1 MNRRAEIGAVV
12 TVRAADDGFGEGEGR
27 EEEGSEEDEDGG
39 LESHGHM
46 VALVANGHA
55 TRSEKETVRTA
66 PSSSVQVVSYRASPN
81 VEFCSRRRTRTQRVP
96 SSPRATG
103 GTMKAS
109 KQCPKCNSLKVGRL
123 EEVWDVDTERSG
135 ETFKSQPVGFV
146 VKKRQLGKRL
156 IEENVPTGELEA
168 YLCASCGYF
177 ETYVKHAET
186 IPFDEL
192 DGFSWLNPA
201 IGEEGPYR

>member
-1 MNRRAEIGAVV
+1 MSEVQQP
-12 TVRAADDGFGEGEGR
+12 EGW
-27 EEEGSEEDEDGG
+27 
-39 LESHGHM
+39 
-46 VALVANGHA
+46 
-55 TRSEKETVRTA
+55 
-66 PSSSVQVVSYRASPN
+66 P
-81 VEFCSRRRTRTQRVP
+81 SRRSLGCGHRT
-96 SSPRATG
+96 
-103 GTMKAS
+103 
-109 KQCPKCNSLKVGRL
+109 
-123 EEVWDVDTERSG
+123 SG